1 MRRRFATA
9 FALLA
14 VTALAAVP
22 ASATVFNLAASLDCA
37 QAAAGAGTCGGG
49 GSGTGS
55 ATITFDD
62 SSNLLSWTLTYSG
75 LSAATTAAHFHG
87 PALPSQNA
95 GVQVNIGTAN
105 PAVGSATISASQAS
119 DLLAGLW
126 YINVHTSN
134 FSAGEIRGQVA
145 LVPEP
150 AMLGLVGI
158 GVAAALARRRRR

>member
-1 MRRRFATA
+1 MRRRLATA

-37 QAAAGAGTCGGG
+37 QASAGAGTCGGG

-62 SSNLLSWTLTYSG
+62 GSNLLSWTLTYSG
-75 LSAATTAAHFHG
+75 LSAPTTAAHFHG
-87 PALPSQNA
+87 PALPNQNA

-105 PAVGSATISASQAS
+105 PAVGNATLSAPQAS

-126 YINVHTSN
+126 YINVHSSN
-134 FSAGEIRGQVA
+134 FSGGEIRGQVVV
-145 LVPEP
+145 VPEP
-150 AMLGLVGI
+150 ALLGLAAI
-158 GVAAALARRRRR
+158 GVAAALARRRLR